1 MTMETIVRTSDP
13 VEAKRLTH
21 ATDMAI
27 ALWNLD
33 QVLYEDPADFLT
45 KDQIIE
51 YYEEKIEKIKYALD
65 IGIDIHEIIE

>member
-1 MTMETIVRTSDP
+1 METIVKTNDP

-21 ATDMAI
+21 ALDMAI
-27 ALWNLD
+27 ALWHLK
-33 QVLYEDPADFLT
+33 QELYNEPLEELT

-51 YYEEKIEKIKYALD
+51 YYKDKIKDALD